1 MIAQSIQRSFERSFG
16 TSCFLAYFAL
26 LFFRHT
32 EEMTGLYLPYA
43 TAVGILFV
51 IIFALCAHLADRLDR
66 IGPARLSVIA
76 CVLCAIG
83 AMLLEIPSASI
94 LFAFGGFLSLLGC
107 VTFFLI
113 LGKNLAFYDHQ
124 ERICQ
129 LSAAFLVGSAVI
141 AIAATL
147 NDAAMFAISIILP
160 LLTALHL
167 CVLKVNKGTFSFADL
182 AASRKSH
189 RFSVTV
195 LFTTAVTGFIWG
207 IAFCLIAKPYHP
219 TVAAPL
225 HFALPIALAGLISII
240 DLFKWKKISEH
251 SLLRIFS
258 TAAFVAIAPLPFV
271 PEWVQQ
277 LLGAYLFLA
286 FSFDTIVCFSA
297 MGEVARF
304 NQISPYWVFGISLA
318 YYFSGAFIGYLGF
331 EWAFA
336 QEQPIPLA
344 AICFGSLLL
353 IIWCSSYV
361 FQDSYPSGESL
372 ADLAEASSSLL
383 KNESRPAL
391 WQRKIDRVIE
401 HYELTARQQ
410 EVFRMLVRG
419 RNAQYVAD
427 KFFYFEQY
435 GEKPTSTTS
444 TASST
449 FTPSK
454 NSSILSKT
462 QKTPPQK
469 RFRPV
474 RNPHCTS
481 RGDSFPHTMPSHRT
495 R

>member
-26 LFFRHT
+26 LYFRHT

-51 IIFALCAHLADRLDR
+51 IIFVLCAHLADRLDR

-147 NDAAMFAISIILP
+147 NDTAMFAISIILP

-427 KFFYFEQY
+427 KFFI
-435 GEKPTSTTS
+435 SNS
-444 TASST
+444 TAKAHIHNIYRKLDIHSQQELINLVENAEDPAPETIPAGQKSS
-449 FTPSK
+449 
-454 NSSILSKT
+454 L
-462 QKTPPQK
+462 
-469 RFRPV
+469 
-474 RNPHCTS
+474 H
-481 RGDSFPHTMPSHRT
+481 
-495 R
+495 